1 MAPKEKKATDH
12 SPIWPGGGLDGFISA
27 VSQLIQECG
36 TDDAG
41 TRRFI
46 QRASEDYAFIRLQ
59 DIRQPIRFLKQMAGA
74 PPWQFGPSGFHPDV
88 VDDTNPARH
97 YMAFVFLGYW
107 LPRWLAVGVAAILPL
122 AGSLAA
128 GFSFLRLTPALNELY
143 ATAINLGWGLPVL
156 VLGSSVLSVG
166 VILRNRE
173 RKIL

>member
-97 YMAFVFLGYW
+97 YMAFVFLGFW
-107 LPRWLAVGVAAILPL
+107 LPHWLAV
-122 AGSLAA
+122 AGLWLWEMA
-128 GFSFLRLTPALNELY
+128 GFVRYGYWATKDMRMGYIGIRHGRHVRKRGAAVLPGLIAIELT
-143 ATAINLGWGLPVL
+143 LG
-156 VLGSSVLSVG
+156 
-166 VILRNRE
+166 R
-173 RKIL
+173 